1 MIPLILAL
9 LAFAALF
16 AIGCQLAGGAIS
28 WLVVRLLRLE
38 S

>member
-1 MIPLILAL
+1 MIPLILTL
-9 LAFAALF
+9 LVFAALF
-16 AIGCQLAGGAIS
+16 AIGCQLVGSAIS